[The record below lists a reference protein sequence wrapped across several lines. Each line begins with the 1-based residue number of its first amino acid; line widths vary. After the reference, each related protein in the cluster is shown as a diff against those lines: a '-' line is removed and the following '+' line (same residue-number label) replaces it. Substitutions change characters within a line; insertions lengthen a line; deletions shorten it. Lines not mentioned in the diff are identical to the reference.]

1 MWCYLRRYSINFTT
15 PVGGMDLI
23 DVLDKCRACFLTN
36 GIRVVRWL
44 LNGSHIPFIARILEY
59 LLIFTNVCIEPQRQA
74 ETGRAFKLRVYET
87 LRTMCTAETKP
98 RDVHI
103 VQLQPVTG

>member
-1 MWCYLRRYSINFTT
+1 MAPTYRLFLGSWNTYSF
-15 PVGGMDLI
+15 
-23 DVLDKCRACFLTN
+23 
-36 GIRVVRWL
+36 
-44 LNGSHIPFIARILEY
+44 
-59 LLIFTNVCIEPQRQA
+59 FTNVCMEPKRQA